1 MILDTAKRIVD
12 LGFKDLGYEYVIL
25 DDCWSSGRNSS
36 GYLVPD
42 EKKFR
47 NGISHV
53 ANKIHDMGLK
63 MGIYSSAGSMTC
75 AHYTGSLGY
84 EQKDADVWASWGVR
98 LFPLICRKRSSSNRT
113 RSTTSNTTTASTK
126 AKKEPPNSPST
137 ATMP

>member
-1 MILDTAKRIVD
+1 M
-12 LGFKDLGYEYVIL
+12 
-25 DDCWSSGRNSS
+25 
-36 GYLVPD
+36 PD
-42 EKKFR
+42 EKKFP

-53 ANKIHDMGLK
+53 ADKIHYMGLK

-84 EQKDADVWASWGVR
+84 EKNDADVWASWGVR
-98 LFPLICRKRSSSNRT
+98 LFPLICREKLSTNRT
-113 RSTTSNTTTASTK
+113 RSTTSNTTIASTK